1 MNKKLR
7 RLLHKILTS
16 ALVYIAALAL
26 PLPPAGKIALF
37 VIAYFIVGFD
47 ILKNPSATS
56 ATDRYLTKTS

>member
-37 VIAYFIVGFD
+37 VVAYFIVGSD
-47 ILKNPSATS
+47 IL
-56 ATDRYLTKTS
+56 TDI

>member
-26 PLPPAGKIALF
+26 PLPPAGKMPCLSSHILLSALIF
-37 VIAYFIVGFD
+37 
-47 ILKNPSATS
+47 
-56 ATDRYLTKTS
+56 